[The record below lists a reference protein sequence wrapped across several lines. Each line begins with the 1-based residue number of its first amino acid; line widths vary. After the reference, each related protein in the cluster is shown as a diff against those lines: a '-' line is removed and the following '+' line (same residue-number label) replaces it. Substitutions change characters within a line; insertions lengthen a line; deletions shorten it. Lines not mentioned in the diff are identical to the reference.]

1 MAPRSVRW
9 SITIFKNSSW
19 FGCRCLAEEEP
30 VEGTLGCVSLQADQ
44 RTHEEV
50 QPRIGSNLVD
60 LTRLRAGREED
71 LLEFGEIEWSQGFIA
86 FELKYRNVVFIALQE
101 MARFEPKAVHIGTD
115 ADSLNGDGRPFA
127 DLILK
132 VGVDDRTLR

>member
-1 MAPRSVRW
+1 MVDSERTLLDELIAEWQRSW
-9 SITIFKNSSW
+9 A
-19 FGCRCLAEEEP
+19 LA
-30 VEGTLGCVSLQADQ
+30 
-44 RTHEEV
+44 V
-50 QPRIGSNLVD
+50 QMVVD

-132 VGVDDRTLR
+132 VGVDDRTLP